1 MKRTLVLL
9 IAAVAAGCASESER
23 TAETFTPVA
32 NVREVMEAI
41 TIPSADRVWAAA
53 AEPPTTDDGWQDAEH
68 AGLALAESGNLLL
81 MPGRAPEGDPEWTSR
96 VNAMLRASAQAA
108 GAARARDGQA
118 LFVTGEALYETCL
131 ACHQEYMH
139 PLFNRP

>member
-1 MKRTLVLL
+1 MKRTLALL
-9 IAAVAAGCASESER
+9 IAAVAAGCASESEP
-23 TAETFTPVA
+23 AADVFTPVA

-53 AEPPTTDDGWQDAEH
+53 ADPPTTDEGWLDAEL
-68 AGLALAESGNLLL
+68 AGFALAESGNLLL

-96 VNAMLRASAQAA
+96 VNAMVRASTQAA
-108 GAARARDGQA
+108 HAARARDGQA
-118 LFVTGEALYETCL
+118 LFVTGEALYESCL
-131 ACHQEYMH
+131 ACHQDYMH